1 MMQKFVTYAKRIR
14 KEDKIY
20 YVKRIGDE
28 ENIVTYVGLVV
39 FYTKLVARFVI

>member
-1 MMQKFVTYAKRIR
+1 MQKFVTYAKQIH

-28 ENIVTYVGLVV
+28 EKIVTYVELVV